1 MDPLF
6 MQIGL
11 GVLFL
16 VSLIFAY
23 LGSKTWLVRH
33 VVLVWFVFLTTVA
46 FFYLSAKTLNV
57 HAKWQEEAA
66 KLDKN
71 LARVLAQNKALE
83 FGAEG
88 QALLPG
94 PETDLS
100 KTGLRHLRH
109 ELHRLTVDR
118 GPVWFDCQPAEIAPD
133 GSAGVVIEQPVPH
146 GIATGVRLF
155 VFEQDQGGQYLG
167 EFEVTESAEG
177 TETARGT
184 VAIRPTMDLADWQL
198 DRIAQSQALWTL
210 YRSMPT
216 DRHDL
221 FSRMTEEELEATIPT
236 ASREEYLKD
245 GHPAA
250 QDDPPER
257 VVGYKADGTR
267 AADNEQDQIVERH
280 YVRQLRDYNWL
291 LREFAQKRTLMEVKL
306 AALDFDAV
314 RLNDALAKGRQN
326 VAYRQTELANL
337 GEDLQ
342 KFQIELAVITEHLT
356 RLEQQYAHLQ
366 ARLAKV
372 LAQNVQLAAEF
383 TALEQEATR
392 RIDSVTSKGP

>member
-33 VVLVWFVFLTTVA
+33 VVLVWFLFLTTVA
-46 FFYLSAKTLNV
+46 FFYLSAKTMKV
-57 HAKWQEEAA
+57 HATHQSKAV
-66 KLDKN
+66 KLEKELAGV
-71 LARVLAQNKALE
+71 LARNKALE

-94 PETDLS
+94 PETDL
-100 KTGLRHLRH
+100 KDTGLRHLRH

-167 EFEVTESAEG
+167 EFEVTEAAE
-177 TETARGT
+177 GT

-198 DRIAQSQALWTL
+198 DRITQSQTLWTL
-210 YRSMPT
+210 YRSMPA
-216 DRHDL
+216 DRRDT
-221 FSRMTEEELEATIPT
+221 FSNMTEEELQATLPA
-236 ASREEYLKD
+236 ASLSEYLKD
-245 GHPAA
+245 GQPAA
-250 QDDPPER
+250 EDDLPER
-257 VVGYKADGTR
+257 VVGYKADGTL
-267 AADNEQDQIVERH
+267 AADDEQDQVVEVR

-291 LREFAQKRTLMEVKL
+291 LREFAKNRTLMEVKR

-314 RLNDALAKGRQN
+314 RLSEALAKGRQN
-326 VAYRQTELANL
+326 VAYRQTEIANL

-342 KFQIELAVITEHLT
+342 KFQIELEVITEHLAS
-356 RLEQQYAHLQ
+356 LEQQYAHLQ

-372 LAQNVQLAAEF
+372 LAKNVQLAAEF
-383 TALEQEATR
+383 TALEREAAR
-392 RIDSVTSKGP
+392 RIDSVTSKSP